1 MATRDSGETQS
12 QLLPNPPTGPSLIQK
27 PSDWSVI
34 NEGLRAVITGGTGKG
49 LNNGFPYLISGKS
62 GTAERYSRTSNAY
75 DTNKNTAYLAA
86 RHRAWFVAYTPA
98 DDPQIAVAVLLE
110 AGAWGGQDAGPIVRK
125 ILDAWLSTQSNA
137 PPDTPL
143 PEHARIGPGATTGTP
158 ATTAPANDASSN
170 EDLPAD
176 ASSSGEMQ

>member
-158 ATTAPANDASSN
+158 AAAPANDASSN